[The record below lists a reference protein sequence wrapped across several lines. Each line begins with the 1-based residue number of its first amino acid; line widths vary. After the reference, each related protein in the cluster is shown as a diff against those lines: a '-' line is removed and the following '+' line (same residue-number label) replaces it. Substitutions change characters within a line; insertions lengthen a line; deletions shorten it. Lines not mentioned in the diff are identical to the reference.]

1 MKRARTIFKKE
12 LLDTLRD
19 RRTLAMMLLVPMVG
33 YPLTL
38 LLTTETIATQQRESA
53 ERTVRVIAA
62 EDMPADLLRALDGET
77 GLQIS
82 TAEVPTSTAARG
94 FLEDGSIDV
103 LIARDPKYAR
113 TATGTAELL
122 LYYNV
127 TGTHAESS
135 IVRVEDSMMRAAVK
149 VRDARLKARGL
160 DPSIAEPITLR
171 RRSIA
176 TDTEVGNQ
184 LAASILPALVVL
196 FIAIA
201 CFYPAVDLTAGEK
214 ERKTLATLLCA
225 PISPIDIVA
234 GKYLAVLTVGMLA
247 GVLNVGVLALTM
259 LRVIAG
265 GAAEG
270 SAPQL
275 AVGPLTMFGLAI
287 GVVMVALPIAALMML
302 VGTLARSFRDAS
314 SLLTPV
320 LLLASVPAILASFPG
335 SELTHVSAVIP
346 LANAALL
353 MKALILERAELG
365 TATIAAVSTLT
376 ATALLLLFAART
388 FADERVLFSTEGKR
402 ADLKSVLFSPPPIGV
417 STALAFS
424 AIAFIASYY
433 AGLLAIGSHALVLVF
448 VSQLASFVLPTLLLA
463 WWLQPVISARELL
476 KLRRPGLRG
485 SSSAILV
492 GAGAWLGVSLPIA
505 WVTEMILPGQQRA
518 AEAFER
524 ALGLSDV
531 PVPMA
536 ILAFAVLPAIAEE
549 LAVRG
554 AVYGLLSRSVKPIPA
569 LIGQAL
575 IFGAMHGSIYRLLPT
590 AALGLL
596 LGVLAK
602 KSGSIVPGMIAHAM
616 TNSILLL
623 VSRFAPE
630 ELGRTLSGP
639 TPLAIAGVL
648 LVVGALVIRSDED
661 ANVEAPRR
669 HSDQRG

>member
-1 MKRARTIFKKE
+1 MKRAKTIYKKE
-12 LLDTLRD
+12 IVDTLRD

-53 ERTVRVIAA
+53 ARTVRVIAA
-62 EDMPADLLRALDGET
+62 NDVPGEVVRALYSET

-82 TAEVPTSTAARG
+82 SADVPTSTAARG
-94 FLEDGSIDV
+94 YLEDGSIDV
-103 LIARDPKYAR
+103 LIARDPKQAR
-113 TATGTAELL
+113 TATGTTELL
-122 LYYNV
+122 LYYDV
-127 TGTHAESS
+127 TGTHAESAIS
-135 IVRVEDSMMRAAVK
+135 RVEDSMMRAAVK
-149 VRDARLKARGL
+149 VRDARLKNRGL
-160 DPSIAEPITLR
+160 DPAIAEPISIE

-265 GAAEG
+265 GAAQG

-275 AVGPLTMFGLAI
+275 AIGPLTMLGLAV

-335 SELTHVSAVIP
+335 SELTPLSAVIP

-365 TATIAAVSTLT
+365 TAMIAAVSTLT

-433 AGLLAIGSHALVLVF
+433 AGLLAIGRTALTLVF
-448 VSQLASFVLPTLLLA
+448 VSQLASFVVPTLVLA
-463 WWLQPVISARELL
+463 WWLKPVIAPRELL
-476 KLRRPGLRG
+476 KLKRPGVRG
-485 SSSAILV
+485 TLSAIVL

-505 WVTEMILPGQQRA
+505 WITERILPGQQKA

-524 ALGLSDV
+524 ALGLSDI

-536 ILAFAVLPAIAEE
+536 ILAFAVLPAVAEE

-554 AVYGLLSRSVKPIPA
+554 AVYSLLSKSVRPIPA

-602 KSGSIVPGMIAHAM
+602 KSRSIVPGMIAHAM

-623 VSRFAPE
+623 VSRYAPE
-630 ELGRTLSGP
+630 DLGQQLGQP

-648 LVVGALVIRSDED
+648 LVVIALVIRSDRH
-661 ANVEAPRR
+661 ANLEAPGR